1 MMDPI
6 QRTVAIP
13 PRKIIMQRAARRK
26 VFWNVAPLAPSAE
39 DIHHAIHDRPH
50 VRPPLAAA
58 AFGGRDKRLDK
69 CPFVIG
75 QVARI
80 SQVIAVVL
88 RPVLVRPHWRPPR
101 IKNQE
106 GVHRIQVIPRNQE
119 VSGRTL
125 TPFEISTE
133 PSGIFSLRTFNKKK
147 LDLRRVSPPCWST

>member
-26 VFWNVAPLAPSAE
+26 VFWNIAPLAPSAE

-58 AFGGRDKRLDK
+58 AFGGRDQRLDIR
-69 CPFVIG
+69 PFVIG

-80 SQVIAVVL
+80 SQVIAAVL
-88 RPVLVRPHWRPPR
+88 RPVLVRPHWRPPESR
-101 IKNQE
+101 IKKASIE
-106 GVHRIQVIPRNQE
+106 
-119 VSGRTL
+119 S
-125 TPFEISTE
+125 
-133 PSGIFSLRTFNKKK
+133 K
-147 LDLRRVSPPCWST
+147 

>member
-26 VFWNVAPLAPSAE
+26 VFWNIAPLAPSAE

-58 AFGGRDKRLDK
+58 AFGWRDKRLDI

-88 RPVLVRPHWRPPR
+88 RPVLVRPRWRPLESK
-101 IKNQE
+101 IKKASIE
-106 GVHRIQVIPRNQE
+106 
-119 VSGRTL
+119 S
-125 TPFEISTE
+125 
-133 PSGIFSLRTFNKKK
+133 K
-147 LDLRRVSPPCWST
+147 